1 MLRNQLDHRKWK
13 IRYRTLSVY
22 HVAWEIALGLWS
34 KERTWP
40 EFILDLVMLLVH
52 SVGCYMAVSLYLTV
66 CWTEG
71 RRGTS
76 REAGR
81 TCEEPRNCSYSL
93 FSATRQLA
101 LLSNGWHS
109 SNNDYSIQLNSLSR
123 AFQVVLIQDYTTM
136 GVCSATDDPNRRMW
150 VAWSGTAWPCH
161 LANCSLL
168 TMPLWKDSYFGICCV
183 YLQML
188 LLPLTS
194 YVTSD
199 KLALK
204 DLGPFSLKFL
214 ECKMIKV

>member
-34 KERTWP
+34 KGRTWP

-81 TCEEPRNCSYSL
+81 TCKEPRNCRYSL

-136 GVCSATDDPNRRMW
+136 GMCNATDDPNRGMW
-150 VAWSGTAWPCH
+150 VAWSRTAWPLPPGQLLSPDNASVERQSLWH
-161 LANCSLL
+161 LLCLSSNVGSATYQFC
-168 TMPLWKDSYFGICCV
+168 
-183 YLQML
+183 
-188 LLPLTS
+188 
-194 YVTSD
+194 
-199 KLALK
+199 
-204 DLGPFSLKFL
+204 DLGQVSLKGPCDL
-214 ECKMIKV
+214 GQVSLKGPWTL

>member
-81 TCEEPRNCSYSL
+81 TCEEPRNCRYSL

-136 GVCSATDDPNRRMW
+136 GECNATDDPNRRMW
-150 VAWSGTAWPCH
+150 VAWSGTAWPLPPGQLLSPDNASVERQSLWH
-161 LANCSLL
+161 LLCLSSNVASATYQLC
-168 TMPLWKDSYFGICCV
+168 
-183 YLQML
+183 
-188 LLPLTS
+188 
-194 YVTSD
+194 
-199 KLALK
+199 
-204 DLGPFSLKFL
+204 DLGQVSLKGPCDL
-214 ECKMIKV
+214 GQVSLKGPWTL

>member
-34 KERTWP
+34 KGRTWP

-81 TCEEPRNCSYSL
+81 TCKEPRNCRYSL

-109 SNNDYSIQLNSLSR
+109 SNNTTQLAIKSFSGGAYTGLYHDGHVQCHRSQPWDVSGMKQDSLTTATWPIALSWQCLCGKTITLASAVSI
-123 AFQVVLIQDYTTM
+123 FK
-136 GVCSATDDPNRRMW
+136 CW
-150 VAWSGTAWPCH
+150 FCH
-161 LANCSLL
+161 L
-168 TMPLWKDSYFGICCV
+168 PVLW
-183 YLQML
+183 
-188 LLPLTS
+188 PWTS
-194 YVTSD
+194 
-199 KLALK
+199 
-204 DLGPFSLKFL
+204 
-214 ECKMIKV
+214 